1 MIFKKLIAS
10 KRAFSAPWAVIIA
23 LIGIMFFTAASQYIR
38 LMIIASGVRDA
49 VQSAVIATATENYG
63 NLYNGIREGYAGGY
77 ALTGESWSERLSGGS
92 VYSRLG
98 RLLGITSNG
107 SKYTKFNSDGEE
119 FSVYGLSTTVE
130 NAPFAPA
137 STDGIQQFEA
147 TTFIDLEVPMSFC
160 SEILPP
166 MKIRLKVK
174 SKYTPKF

>member
-1 MIFKKLIAS
+1 MILRKFIS
-10 KRAFSAPWAVIIA
+10 SRQAFSAPRAVIIA
-23 LIGIMFFTAASQYIR
+23 LAGIMFFTAASRYIR

-77 ALTGESWSERLSGGS
+77 SLTGESWSERFSGGS

-137 STDGIQQFEA
+137 SVEHTLRCIPK
-147 TTFIDLEVPMSFC
+147 TTE
-160 SEILPP
+160 
-166 MKIRLKVK
+166 
-174 SKYTPKF
+174 

>member
-1 MIFKKLIAS
+1 M
-10 KRAFSAPWAVIIA
+10 
-23 LIGIMFFTAASQYIR
+23 
-38 LMIIASGVRDA
+38 
-49 VQSAVIATATENYG
+49 
-63 NLYNGIREGYAGGY
+63 
-77 ALTGESWSERLSGGS
+77 TGDSWSERLSGGS

-107 SKYTKFNSDGEE
+107 GKYTKFNSDGEE

-130 NAPFAPA
+130 NAPFAPS

-147 TTFIDLEVPMSFC
+147 TTFIDLEVPLSFC

-166 MKIRLKVK
+166 MKIRLRVK